1 MYKRQDRATLVET
14 DSLLEP
20 LAIAKVLKKLIDDE
34 KPDLIILGKQAIDGD
49 NNQTGQML
57 AALLD
62 YPQATNASE
71 VVIEDSSV
79 KVTREI
85 DGGLQTLELTIPAII
100 TTDLRL
106 NEPRYASLPNIMKA
120 KKKELNV
127 ISASEMDI
135 DINSR
140 TELLSVELPPS
151 REAGI
156 IVETV
161 DQLVDKL
168 KNEAKV
174 IQ

>member
-1 MYKRQDRATLVET
+1 M
-14 DSLLEP
+14 LEP

-127 ISASEMDI
+127 ISASEMGI

-161 DQLVDKL
+161 DHLVDKL

>member
-1 MYKRQDRATLVET
+1 
-14 DSLLEP
+14 LL
-20 LAIAKVLKKLIDDE
+20 
-34 KPDLIILGKQAIDGD
+34 G
-49 NNQTGQML
+49 
-57 AALLD
+57 

-71 VVIEDSSV
+71 VILDDSSV

-85 DGGLQTLELTIPAII
+85 DGGLQTLELTIPAIV

-120 KKKELNV
+120 KKKELN
-127 ISASEMDI
+127 IMSTSELGVDV
-135 DINSR
+135 NPR

-151 REAGI
+151 REAGVM
-156 IVETV
+156 VETIE
-161 DQLVDKL
+161 DLVDKL

>member
-1 MYKRQDRATLVET
+1 
-14 DSLLEP
+14 
-20 LAIAKVLKKLIDDE
+20 
-34 KPDLIILGKQAIDGD
+34 
-49 NNQTGQML
+49 ML
-57 AALLD
+57 AAMLD

-71 VVIEDSSV
+71 LILNDSSV

-85 DGGLQTLELTIPAII
+85 DGGLQTLELTIPAIV

-120 KKKELNV
+120 KKKELN
-127 ISASEMDI
+127 IIPASDLGI

-161 DQLVDKL
+161 DELVSKL
-168 KNEAKV
+168 KDEAKV